1 LGWAHFLWLITRCTF
16 PSGLAFPGAKINSYA
31 LRVSWLSAQLPRG
44 RSGRARESIVTVE
57 SIVIFLL
64 IGAVAGWLAGQ
75 IVKGG
80 GFGLVG
86 DIVVGIVGA
95 FVAGL
100 LLPRLGLGLTGIVGS
115 IVYATIGAII
125 LLVVI
130 RLIKRA

>member
-1 LGWAHFLWLITRCTF
+1 M
-16 PSGLAFPGAKINSYA
+16 
-31 LRVSWLSAQLPRG
+31 
-44 RSGRARESIVTVE
+44 TVE
-57 SIVIFLL
+57 SLIIFLL

-75 IVKGG
+75 VVKGG

-86 DIVVGIVGA
+86 DIIVGIVGA

-115 IVYATIGAII
+115 IIYAAIGAII

-130 RLIKRA
+130 RLVKRA